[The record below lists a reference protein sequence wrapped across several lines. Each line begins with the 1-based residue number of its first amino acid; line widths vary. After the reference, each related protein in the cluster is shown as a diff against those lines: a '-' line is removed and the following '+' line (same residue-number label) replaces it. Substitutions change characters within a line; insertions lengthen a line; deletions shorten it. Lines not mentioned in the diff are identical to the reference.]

1 MKKQVKS
8 LLFTFAVFSLFV
20 FARCKNSIP
29 VQPVKVCDP
38 STCSAGLGLQCVND
52 ECMCQSGKVRVSG
65 FGCQGSDTTYIG
77 IGKSRV
83 WKDTI
88 ILSFNKTESN
98 QNYVQFGLSFFDVTR
113 HPLGVPGVNSV
124 WVNRIH
130 DTERDSIYEYGPSL
144 SVYELDGKY
153 VFQEFSGRILD
164 DKTIRLKAVLTTRS
178 NGKITARLDSTTYI
192 FKKVN

>member
-1 MKKQVKS
+1 MKKQIKS
-8 LLFTFAVFSLFV
+8 LLFTFVVFSLFA
-20 FARCKNSIP
+20 FARCKNNNP
-29 VQPVKVCDP
+29 VETVKVCDP
-38 STCSAGLGLQCVND
+38 SVCTATRGMECVNN
-52 ECMCQSGKVRVSG
+52 ECMCQSGKIKTTDY
-65 FGCQGSDTTYIG
+65 GCIGSDTTYIG
-77 IGKSRV
+77 FGKSRV
-83 WKDTI
+83 WKDTV

-98 QNYVQFGLSFFDVTR
+98 QNFIQFGLSFRDITR
-113 HPLGVPGVNSV
+113 AAFGLPGVNSV
-124 WVNRIH
+124 WVNRIQ

-144 SVYELDGKY
+144 SLYELDGKY